1 MENEVKEKQELKK
14 SSIVSMSLNGIPR
27 SVHNKILKY
36 RTDIIGKYRKPLQ
49 CKGGLCRVFERA
61 VKSNSLNDSDYE
73 RLQTSIP

>member
-36 RTDIIGKYRKPLQ
+36 RTDIIGKYRKP
-49 CKGGLCRVFERA
+49 FS
-61 VKSNSLNDSDYE
+61 VKEAYVEFLKEQSKA
-73 RLQTSIP
+73 IH